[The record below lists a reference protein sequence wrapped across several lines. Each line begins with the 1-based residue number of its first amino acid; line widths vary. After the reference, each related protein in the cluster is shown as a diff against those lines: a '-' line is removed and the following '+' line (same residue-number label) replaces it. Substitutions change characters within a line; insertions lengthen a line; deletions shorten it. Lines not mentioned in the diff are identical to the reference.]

1 MQLTPPSPRPTSAR
15 VCVHLACFAGA
26 VAIVS
31 ACGART
37 SLTAGDPLPDAGPAP
52 DCVRTED
59 CDNSDKCKAQACVAG
74 KCQPQPEVKCD
85 DADPCTDD
93 ACDPATGNCVFRPAS
108 LDLDGDGHKGPRPGK
123 KPGDP
128 DACGDDCDDTSKL
141 AYPGAPE
148 VCDGVDNDC
157 NGVVDDG
164 AQYLP
169 KQGAGDG
176 VRVSG
181 PSLERAYPGG
191 LAHDGARYFADYTG
205 TASRKERLFG
215 GLLDLDGKHVTPE
228 ERLATVES
236 DAYAGDAV
244 WTGDRYAMVW
254 EDRRFDNFEVF
265 FAMFDANG
273 KKMAPGDVRVSQSEG
288 FSVNSSLVWTGRE
301 FVVAWQDGE
310 GNDGSFDVW
319 ARRVQLDGTATGAA
333 VRLTQSGG
341 ESPAL
346 AAGRPGLGVAFTR
359 QGAGGP
365 HVFFRPFDFELR
377 PLANEVPLDTNE
389 VGRYPS
395 LVWNRDAF
403 VVAWTNP
410 ASPSSIRGAVLSGVG
425 MVTVP
430 TKKISDSP
438 RFARDPSLIPL
449 GDRLVVVYADTRDQN
464 SGFELYSRMFDAKL
478 APMGAAARITTH
490 VGDSTAPV
498 ARLGPKGEVGVL
510 FRDDREGVPQAYFTS
525 LVCRAP

>member
-1 MQLTPPSPRPTSAR
+1 MRRAFMHSASIAFA
-15 VCVHLACFAGA
+15 VALAC
-26 VAIVS
+26 

-37 SLTAGDPLPDAGPAP
+37 SLPVGDAVPEAGPGP
-52 DCVRTED
+52 ECTKTED
-59 CDNSDKCKAQACVAG
+59 CDNSDKCKPQACVAG
-74 KCQPQPEVKCD
+74 RCEKQAEVTCD
-85 DADPCTDD
+85 DRDPCTDD
-93 ACDPATGNCVFRPAS
+93 ECDPETGNCIFRPAS
-108 LDLDGDGHKGPRPGK
+108 YDLDGDGHKAPRPGK

-128 DACGDDCDDTSKL
+128 DACGDDCDDTSPL

-205 TASRKERLFG
+205 TLSRKERLFG
-215 GLLDLDGKHVTPE
+215 GLLDLDGKHITPE
-228 ERLATVES
+228 DRLASVES

-265 FAMFDANG
+265 FAMFDASG
-273 KKMAPGDVRVSQSEG
+273 KKLAPGDVRVSSTPG
-288 FSVNSSLVWTGRE
+288 FSINPSLVWTGRE
-301 FVVAWQDGE
+301 FIVTWQDGE
-310 GNDGSFDVW
+310 G
-319 ARRVQLDGTATGAA
+319 QDGTFDAYAQRIQLEGTLTGSA
-333 VRLTQSGG
+333 VRLTTDGG
-341 ESPAL
+341 ESPSFAV
-346 AAGRPGLGVAFTR
+346 GRPGLGLAFTR
-359 QGAGGP
+359 KGAGGT
-365 HVFFRPFDFELR
+365 HVLFRAFDFQLQ
-377 PLANEVPLDTNE
+377 PLGQEVALTPNE
-389 VGRYPS
+389 GARYPVI
-395 LVWNRDAF
+395 VWNRDVF
-403 VVAWTNP
+403 VMAWTNP
-410 ASPSSIRGAVLSGVG
+410 ASPSSIWGAVLDGTGKVQ
-425 MVTVP
+425 VAP
-430 TKKISDSP
+430 KKISDSP

-449 GDRLVVVYADTRDQN
+449 GDRLLAVYADTRDQN
-464 SGFELYSRMFDAKL
+464 GGFELYSRMFDDKL
-478 APMGAAARITTH
+478 APMGPAARITTH
-490 VGDSTAPV
+490 TGDSTSPV

-525 LVCRAP
+525 LVCRGP